1 MGKNANKKAKF
12 KPIVFEIRKDVF
24 KKALGNVLKHKSN
37 EPGTILNSVK
47 FEVANN
53 CLYMASTDASTL
65 LESKIQLEGTVEKD
79 IETVLRG
86 EFLEKM
92 HLNNAYEFSRKTAFK
107 PLDRLEITINEHNAI
122 IADVRNNIKYEI
134 PALDSEKTNQYPNYR
149 KLIPKNNKKS
159 VQKVCVDSCK
169 LAKFAKCG
177 GDNKDPLVIT
187 TNPANPLDVILIESE
202 AKNAMTTYT
211 GLLMPMQQRN

>member
-53 CLYMASTDASTL
+53 CLYMASTDANTL

-92 HLNNAYEFSRKTAFK
+92 RLNNAYEFSRKTAFK

-149 KLIPKNNKKS
+149 KLILKNNKKS

-177 GDNKDPLVIT
+177 GDNKEPLVIT

-202 AKNAMTTYT
+202 TKNAMTTYT

>member
-12 KPIVFEIRKDVF
+12 KPIIFEIRKDVF

-92 HLNNAYEFSRKTAFK
+92 RLNNAYEFSRKTAFK

-187 TNPANPLDVILIESE
+187 TNPANPLGVILIESE

>member
-37 EPGTILNSVK
+37 VPDTILNSVK
-47 FEVANN
+47 FEIADN
-53 CLYMASTDASTL
+53 CLYMAGTDATTL
-65 LESKIQLEGTVEKD
+65 LESKIQLEETIEKD
-79 IETVLRG
+79 VEIVLRG

-92 HLNNAYEFSRKTAFK
+92 RLNNAYEFSRKTAFK

-134 PALDSEKTNQYPNYR
+134 PALNSEKTNQYPNYR

-177 GDNKDPLVIT
+177 GNNKDPLVIT

>member
-47 FEVANN
+47 FEIADN
-53 CLYMASTDASTL
+53 CLYMASTDGSTL
-65 LESKIQLEGTVEKD
+65 LESKIQLEETIEKD
-79 IETVLRG
+79 VETVLRG

-92 HLNNAYEFSRKTAFK
+92 RLNNAYEFSRKTAFK

-122 IADVRNNIKYEI
+122 IADIRNNIKYEI
-134 PALDSEKTNQYPNYR
+134 PALDTEKTGRYPNYR
-149 KLIPKNNKKS
+149 NLIPKNNKKS
-159 VQKVCVDSCK
+159 VQKVCVDSRK
-169 LAKFAKCG
+169 LAKFAECG

-187 TNPANPLDVILIESE
+187 TNPTKPLSVILIESE